1 MQASGVAATTIAT
14 SSSSSSSR
22 GTSHMPHEDVI
33 QAGAS
38 SEITVTADRVFSATP
53 QLSGEAIVDFV
64 QSLCDVSWE
73 EIQSSGMSDN
83 PRLFSLQKVVEI
95 SYYNMGRIRM
105 EWSRLW
111 AILGEH
117 FYHVCCHPNPAVS
130 AFGLD
135 SLRQL
140 ASKFFEKEE
149 LLHFTFQKDF
159 LKPFEYTMR
168 RNADT
173 GAKEMVLQCLDQM
186 VQTRAE
192 RIRSG
197 WTTILSVFGVAASA
211 TERIALF
218 AFELVR
224 RVQQQHMHAIL
235 VNGSFADLCVCLA
248 QFGKVTNQR
257 VSLPATELLKSIV
270 PASMQ
275 AAHAADTP
283 AKSLWLPMLFSL
295 YDILMTGDDLEV
307 RRVALDALFSI
318 LVEQGG
324 TFSMTFW
331 DQVCNDVLFPIFNV
345 LRNRSDVTR
354 FSTQEDMSVW
364 LSTTMIQALR
374 QLVALWTHFFHT
386 LKPRLPGLL
395 ELLCACIC
403 QENDTLARI
412 GTSCLQELIIHNMA
426 QMDDTCWQ
434 QAVSYTHL
442 RAHET

>member
-1 MQASGVAATTIAT
+1 
-14 SSSSSSSR
+14 
-22 GTSHMPHEDVI
+22 
-33 QAGAS
+33 
-38 SEITVTADRVFSATP
+38 
-53 QLSGEAIVDFV
+53 
-64 QSLCDVSWE
+64 
-73 EIQSSGMSDN
+73 
-83 PRLFSLQKVVEI
+83 
-95 SYYNMGRIRM
+95 
-105 EWSRLW
+105 
-111 AILGEH
+111 
-117 FYHVCCHPNPAVS
+117 
-130 AFGLD
+130 
-135 SLRQL
+135 
-140 ASKFFEKEE
+140 
-149 LLHFTFQKDF
+149 
-159 LKPFEYTMR
+159 
-168 RNADT
+168 
-173 GAKEMVLQCLDQM
+173 MVLQCLDQM

-434 QAVSYTHL
+434 QVVDAFL
-442 RAHET
+442 RLFRATTASQVFDPALSSPDDPLPAHERRHAFKQIIVKCVLQLLLIETSNELLQNTEVYEAVPVPQLLRLTAALEDSYRFSRRFNADRTLRTSLWKVGFMKQLPNLLKQESTSASTLVYVYLRMHNDLSLIHI